1 MLSTDLS
8 EHALL
13 DALPVSIYALDLDGH
28 LTSVHQAPPRFS
40 EDVGSGAVPLGDG
53 SRGTPIWDAMRGTV
67 SRDHIEHGMQ
77 VLRTGRAPVVR
88 WELERGPYDNRVSL
102 AQMTPLHDET
112 HAVTGFVVSIVDI
125 TSLDR
130 AREAVVHSGV
140 ALTRA
145 VDPDTAYHEAAQQLR
160 QTLRADI
167 VVIAV
172 SDDVGPLPR
181 IVYDYGSEGDRRLL
195 EQRFAPAWKSVLES
209 GRVVASRD
217 DDSTVALTAALPGES
232 GPEGVISIIADDVD
246 SPERLA
252 DARRFLMTVAAQ
264 LSAAIDRARHVES
277 AGRRHRSGAIGEV
290 AAGVAQEL
298 RNPIFGISSA
308 AQLLRFRAR
317 EDPVMEKN
325 VGRILREVERL
336 NRMVGTLVDLGR
348 PIVLKLSSADPDAV
362 WDDVLEAERGRLES
376 RALAI
381 RRTRPD
387 SPVSIAI
394 DAHQLAQAFK
404 SILSNAVD
412 AAPEATDISLQS
424 TLLPTGGW
432 RCRLTNGGAPIPP
445 EMLPRV
451 FELFLST
458 KPGSTGV
465 GLALAQRILEEHHGT
480 IAIESSAENGTTV
493 AVSLPSAP
501 RTATLT

>member
-28 LTSVHQAPPRFS
+28 LTSVHQAPPRFN
-40 EDVGSGAVPLGDG
+40 EDVGSVAVTVGDG
-53 SRGTPIWDAMRGTV
+53 DRGTPIWDAMRGTV
-67 SRDHIEHGMQ
+67 SRDQIEHGMQ

-88 WELERGPYDNRVSL
+88 WELERHPYDNRVSL

-112 HAVTGFVVSIVDI
+112 HAVTGFVVSTVDI

-130 AREAVVHSGV
+130 ARDAVVHSGL
-140 ALTRA
+140 ALARA
-145 VDPDTAYHEAAQQLR
+145 VDPDTAYHEAVQQLR
-160 QTLRADI
+160 QTLRADV

-172 SDDVGPLPR
+172 RDDDGPFPR

-195 EQRFAPAWKSVLES
+195 EQRFGPAWKSVLES

-217 DDSTVALTAALPGES
+217 EATVALTAALPGEA
-232 GPEGVISIIADDVD
+232 GPEGVVSIIADDID

-252 DARRFLMTVAAQ
+252 DARRFLTSVAAQ
-264 LSAAIDRARHVES
+264 LSAAIDRTRHVASS
-277 AGRRHRSGAIGEV
+277 ARRHRSGAIGEV
-290 AAGVAQEL
+290 AAGVAQEF

-336 NRMVGTLVDLGR
+336 NRMVGTLLELGR

-381 RRTRPD
+381 RRTRLDAPAA
-387 SPVSIAI
+387 IAI
-394 DAHQLAQAFK
+394 DGHQLAQAFK

-465 GLALAQRILEEHHGT
+465 GLALAQRIVEEHHGKIT
-480 IAIESSAENGTTV
+480 IESSAESGTTV

>member
-8 EHALL
+8 EHPLL
-13 DALPVSIYALDLDGH
+13 DALPVSIYALDLDGN
-28 LTSVHQAPPRFS
+28 LTRVHQAQPRFS
-40 EDVGSGAVPLGDG
+40 EDGGPLAVTVGDS
-53 SRGTPIWDAMRGTV
+53 SRGTPIWDAMRGTM
-67 SRDHIEHGMQ
+67 SRDQIEHGMQ
-77 VLRTGRAPVVR
+77 LLRTGRAPVVR
-88 WELERGPYDNRVSL
+88 WELDRTPDDHHVAL
-102 AQMTPLHDET
+102 AQMTPLHDEA
-112 HAVTGFVVSIVDI
+112 HAVTGFIVSTVDI

-130 AREAVVHSGV
+130 AREAVADSGI
-140 ALTRA
+140 ALART
-145 VDPDTAYHEAAQQLR
+145 VDPDGAYHEAAQQLR
-160 QTLRADI
+160 QTLRAD
-167 VVIAV
+167 VVIIAMI
-172 SDDVGPLPR
+172 DDDGPVPR
-181 IVYDYGSEGDRRLL
+181 IVYDYGSEGDRHSL
-195 EQRFAPAWKSVLES
+195 EQRFAPAWKAVLES
-209 GRVVASRD
+209 GRVVASR

-232 GPEGVISIIADDVD
+232 GPLGVVSIVADDIE
-246 SPERLA
+246 SPERMA
-252 DARRFLMTVAAQ
+252 GARRFLSSVAAQ
-264 LSAAIDRARHVES
+264 LSAAIDRAGHVAY

-336 NRMVGTLVDLGR
+336 NRMVGTLLELGR
-348 PIVLKLSSADPDAV
+348 PIVLKLSAADPDAV
-362 WDDVLEAERGRLES
+362 WDSVLEEERGRLES
-376 RALAI
+376 RAIAI

-387 SPVSIAI
+387 APASIAI
-394 DAHQLAQAFK
+394 DGAQLAQAFK

-424 TLLPTGGW
+424 TLLPNGGW
-432 RCRLTNGGAPIPP
+432 RCWLTNGGTPIPP
-445 EMLPRV
+445 DMLPRV

-465 GLALAQRILEEHHGT
+465 GLALAQRIVEEHQGKIT
-480 IAIESSAENGTTV
+480 IESSAESGTTV
-493 AVSLPSAP
+493 AVSLPRAP